1 MKKIKVLICMLVAIC
16 TIVAL
21 SVSVFAAA
29 SGSMS
34 ISTTATDIRVGDTF
48 TETINYAVEGTSTF
62 NGGQFV
68 LDYDKT
74 KVELTKAEKG
84 ASLADF
90 AGGSINLKTGAIG
103 VSATAQ
109 EQWITKTS
117 NGTYATLEFK
127 ALAAGELKIGCKGG
141 NIYFADSAA
150 PTVAPVKYVP
160 KTSVTPLNITI
171 ADNTPVVN
179 DHTVTFDIDGATS
192 TAKVADKAAATK
204 PADPTK
210 DGYTF
215 KHWSLVKDGADAY
228 DFTTPVT
235 GDITLYAV
243 FEKNPPKAVD
253 VATGTRGYVA
263 DFEENGV
270 TYKNLWVGEY
280 TLTPDGKAFKITGL
294 TISGNK
300 NGAAAPDKNIPSG
313 IDTTFEGKAEF
324 TFKVALTGVDDPGS
338 MAVTFDTAYVD

>member
-48 TETINYAVEGTSTF
+48 TVTINYAVEGTSTF

-171 ADNTPVVN
+171 ADNTPVVE
-179 DHTVTFDIDGATS
+179 DHTVTFMNGAEKFS
-192 TAKVADKAAATK
+192 TETVADKAAATK

-228 DFTTPVT
+228 DFTTPVI

-243 FEKNPPKAVD
+243 FEPIAPVFD
-253 VATGTRGYVA
+253 G
-263 DFEENGV
+263 NGDKTNV
-270 TYKNLWVGEY
+270 TIDEQEY
-280 TLTPDGKAFKITGL
+280 TNVFVGNYSITPNAKKWTGCEYYPDTEGFAGTNGKLTFKDGFSFDGAATINFSVAIVGVPDGVGIVV
-294 TISGNK
+294 
-300 NGAAAPDKNIPSG
+300 APVYAD
-313 IDTTFEGKAEF
+313 
-324 TFKVALTGVDDPGS
+324 
-338 MAVTFDTAYVD
+338 